1 MVKVVRIVVLR
12 VWMFGFFWISWQHS
26 WVTWSGGFFFI
37 AWMGFVIAELGGSL
51 VIPLRILGSFGLGGS
66 IFGLGG

>member
-1 MVKVVRIVVLR
+1 
-12 VWMFGFFWISWQHS
+12 MFGFFWISWQHS

-51 VIPLRILGSFGLGGS
+51 VIPLRILGSGFWAQS
-66 IFGLGG
+66 